1 MSYAWM
7 LTPAL
12 VGMLTLV
19 ANVILGRQVL
29 KRGVIFIDLAMAQI
43 AALGVLWVELQAG
56 HTTVG
61 LWHKILASWVVTLPA
76 ALLLGSLER
85 LVKQHLEAIIGLLYV
100 TAACAAVVLVSSN
113 PHGKELITTL
123 LNGRLLWS
131 SSDDIWPVALV
142 TVGLVLVQIWRP
154 IWLRGQGFYLLFALA
169 IPPLVI
175 SLGVYLEFASLIIP
189 ALVVAMWPTRH
200 SWLVALSLGLTGG
213 IAGFIASLF
222 WDYPI
227 GPSVVL
233 AMVVTGLIISAF
245 NVARQKSIHSASQET

>member
-1 MSYAWM
+1 MSHAWM

-12 VGMLTLV
+12 VGACALV

-43 AALGVLWVELQAG
+43 AALGVLWIELNAG
-56 HTTVG
+56 HDSVG
-61 LWHKILASWVVTLPA
+61 LWNKILASWALTLPA
-76 ALLLGSLER
+76 ALLLSGLEHR
-85 LVKQHLEAIIGLLYV
+85 VKQHLEAIIGLLYV

-113 PHGKELITTL
+113 PHGKELISAL

-131 SSDDIWPVALV
+131 SAEDIWPVALV
-142 TVGLVLVQIWRP
+142 SMGLVLVQIWRP
-154 IWLRGQGFYLLFALA
+154 MWLAGRGFYLLFALA

-189 ALVVAMWPTRH
+189 ALVVAMWPTR
-200 SWLVALSLGLTGG
+200 SPWLVALSLGITGG
-213 IAGFIASLF
+213 IAGFVASLF

-233 AMVVTGLIISAF
+233 AMVVAGLVISAAK
-245 NVARQKSIHSASQET
+245 VAQQKLIRPELG